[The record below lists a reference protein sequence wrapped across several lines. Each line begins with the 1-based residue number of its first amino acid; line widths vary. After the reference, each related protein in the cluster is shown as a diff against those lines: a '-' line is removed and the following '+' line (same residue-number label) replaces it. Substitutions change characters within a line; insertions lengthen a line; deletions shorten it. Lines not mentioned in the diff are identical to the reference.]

1 MGYKAV
7 GSCFAEWNDAEPFT
21 FTLTEKIGSAPPH
34 RSTIIKIDL
43 SELRE
48 GFTDD
53 FLMNLKELLIDWR
66 NRVALTTIEGYSQT
80 LRHLLLRVIKLR
92 LFDTKVEVIDE
103 AFLLALETVTHEMTE
118 NQLKRLKS
126 LFLIT
131 KYSPLWGA
139 GLHPNYFPQFKE
151 KKGAH
156 GRTISRILA
165 KALTRA
171 ACVHILSRC
180 EQAYDLGEMDIRLF
194 AFANLAFAVYS
205 RPESYR
211 QIQLSDLVFDIK
223 SNAYFL
229 YILPV
234 KTRVRNPE
242 KIAYKINPALGVLLQ
257 KQRQSFVERYSHLV
271 APDDVHKLALFPA
284 GKLNAEKTAWLH
296 PHANENFGMYGT
308 AESFSER
315 YPREIR
321 RSFLSGELNIGANVL
336 RHTVGTS
343 LAQTGASAR
352 TIQAVLKHSSDTICK
367 AYVDIAFHGLVD
379 VLSDA
384 LQPAFDMHLPVFT
397 RFRSKN
403 DVIPIEKAIRS
414 DDLESG
420 KIELTGECGKLIQ
433 CEYAPISCYG
443 CARFIPCWDAEHSIN
458 LAYVEQEIS
467 DFKRRGKA
475 FEHLL
480 QKAKIAK
487 HQIIIVMNAA
497 DRYRQAIHN
506 K

>member
-1 MGYKAV
+1 MGFKSVA
-7 GSCFAEWNDAEPFT
+7 GCFAEWQDATPFI
-21 FTLTEKIGSAPPH
+21 FTLTEKVGSADSH
-34 RSTIIKIDL
+34 RSTTIKIDL
-43 SELRE
+43 SDLRE

-53 FLMNLKELLIDWR
+53 FLLNLRELLIDWR
-66 NRVALTTIEGYSQT
+66 NRVGLTTIEGYSQT

-92 LFDTKVEVIDE
+92 LFDTKVGVIDE
-103 AFLLALETVTHEMTE
+103 TFLLALATAAHKMTE
-118 NQLKRLKS
+118 NQLKRLKA
-126 LFLIT
+126 LFLLAPH
-131 KYSPLWGA
+131 SPLWA
-139 GLHPNYFPQFKE
+139 PDLHADYFPQFKD

-180 EQAYDLGEMDIRLF
+180 EEAYDLGEMDIRLF
-194 AFANLAFAVYS
+194 AFVNLAFAVYS

-211 QIQLSDLVFDIK
+211 QIRLGDLVFDIK

-234 KTRVRNPE
+234 KTRVRNPQ
-242 KIAYKINPALGVLLQ
+242 KIAYKINPALGILLQ
-257 KQRQSFVERYSHLV
+257 KQRQNVVEKYSHLV
-271 APDDVHKLALFPA
+271 STDDVDKLALFPA
-284 GKLNAEKTAWLH
+284 GKLNAEKSAWLH
-296 PHANENFGMYGT
+296 PYANENFGMYGT
-308 AESFSER
+308 AEMFSER

-321 RSFLSGELNIGANVL
+321 RSFLSGDLNIGSNVL

-343 LAQTGASAR
+343 LAQTGASAQ
-352 TIQAVLKHSSDTICK
+352 TIQAVLKHSSNTICK
-367 AYVDIAFHGLVD
+367 AYVDIAFHGLVE

-384 LQPAFDMHLPVFT
+384 LQPAFDMHVPAFT

-403 DVIPIEKAIRS
+403 DVVLVEKAIRS
-414 DDLESG
+414 DDLETG
-420 KIELTGECGKLIQ
+420 KVELTGECGKLIQ

-458 LAYVEQEIS
+458 LACVEQEID

-480 QKAKIAK
+480 QKAQIAK
-487 HQIIIVMNAA
+487 YQIIMVMNAA
-497 DRYRQAIHN
+497 DRYRQTLHN
-506 K
+506 